1 LKRFEPGSR
10 RVRSRD
16 QFAAVAKRRYR
27 TSMKIP
33 RLLLATFFSA
43 AASLLGNGELDERLQ
58 PALEAI
64 TPDGLLAHIKV
75 LASDEFEGRAPG
87 SKGEDLSVKYITD
100 QLKKVGLKPGNP
112 DGTYTQEVPLAG
124 IISEPRMS
132 FVIGDKTMDL
142 KYQDDFV
149 ASSAR
154 LQPEI
159 KIEKSDLVFVGYG
172 VVAPE
177 YGWDDYKNVDV
188 KGKTLLMLIGDPP
201 IPDPKDPS
209 KLDAKMFKGKAM
221 TYYGRWTYKYEIAA
235 KKGAA
240 AAIIIHETEPA
251 AYPWQVV
258 RSSWSKENFELD
270 NPNKNMDAVPARSW
284 ITLDIAKKL
293 LADSGQDFGAL
304 KKSAI
309 AKDFRPVVLNA
320 KANIAIA
327 QQIRSF
333 KSHNVIGKLEG
344 SDPKLNG
351 EYVIYTAHWDHLG
364 RHPELQGD
372 QIFNGAID
380 NASGVASV
388 IEIAAAFSK
397 INPPPKRSV
406 LFMATT
412 AEEAGLLGAKFY
424 AEHPLYPLDKTL
436 ADINL
441 DSMNVWGKTRDIED
455 LSLGFSTLDDL
466 LAAAAKQQN
475 RTAIPDSRPDKGKIY
490 RADNFEFS
498 KVGLPSLYIGKGEHL
513 LSRPENAPLKSD
525 EYDSTDYHQ
534 VTDEVKPDWDLSGA
548 VQDVQLVF
556 EVGYEVANG
565 DKFPEWKPGNEF
577 RVKGSAPRGH

>member
-1 LKRFEPGSR
+1 
-10 RVRSRD
+10 
-16 QFAAVAKRRYR
+16 
-27 TSMKIP
+27 MKISC
-33 RLLLATFFSA
+33 LLLATFFCA
-43 AASLLGNGELDERLQ
+43 AAVLLGSDELDERLQ

-100 QLKKVGLKPGNP
+100 QFEKIGLKPGNP
-112 DGTYTQEVPLAG
+112 HGTYTQEVPLAG
-124 IISEPRMS
+124 IQSEPQMS
-132 FVIGDKTMDL
+132 FIIGDKTMDL
-142 KYQDDFV
+142 KYPDDFV

-159 KIEKSDLVFVGYG
+159 KIDKSGLVFVGYG

-201 IPDPKDPS
+201 VPDPKDHS
-209 KLDAKMFKGKAM
+209 KLDDRTFKGKAM

-235 KKGAA
+235 QKGAA

-258 RSSWSKENFELD
+258 KSSWSKENFELD
-270 NPNKNMDAVPARSW
+270 NPNKNMDAVSARSW
-284 ITLDIAKKL
+284 ITLDVAKKL
-293 LADSGQDFGAL
+293 FADSGQDFDAL

-309 AKDFRPVVLNA
+309 AKNFRPVALNA
-320 KANIAIA
+320 KANVDIKQRVRA
-327 QQIRSF
+327 F

-344 SDPKLNG
+344 SDPKLSG

-380 NASGVASV
+380 NASGVAGV
-388 IEIAAAFSK
+388 IEISGAFSK
-397 INPPPKRSV
+397 INPAPKRSV

-412 AEEAGLLGAKFY
+412 AEEAGLLGAKYY
-424 AEHPLYPLDKTL
+424 AEHPLYPLEKTL

-441 DSMNVWGKTRDIED
+441 DTLNVWGKARDIED

-466 LAAAAKQQN
+466 LAAAAKQQG
-475 RTAIPDSRPDKGKIY
+475 RKVIPGTRPEKGMIY

-498 KVGLPSLYIGKGEHL
+498 KAGLPSLYIGKGQHL
-513 LSRPENAPLKSD
+513 LSRPENAPLRSD

-534 VTDEVKPDWDLSGA
+534 ITDEVKPDWDLSGA

-577 RVKGSAPRGH
+577 KPRRDAMLKK